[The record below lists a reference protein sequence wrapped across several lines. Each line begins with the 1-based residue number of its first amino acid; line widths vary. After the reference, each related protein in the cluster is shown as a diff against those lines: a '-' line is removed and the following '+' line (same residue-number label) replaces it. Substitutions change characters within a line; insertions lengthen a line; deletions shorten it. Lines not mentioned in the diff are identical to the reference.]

1 MEHWQIQKAKNHFS
15 DLVRK
20 AEEQGPQAIMRHGK
34 DAAVLLSM
42 KDYRN
47 LMRKQESLTEFFRRS
62 PLKGVELDFE
72 RNKDSDR
79 RLCPVTQKA
88 KRTARTSGTAG

>member
-20 AEEQGPQAIMRHGK
+20 AEEQGPQAITRNGK

-47 LMRKQESLTEFFRRS
+47 LMRKHESLTEFFRRS
-62 PLKGVELDFE
+62 PLNGVELD
-72 RNKDSDR
+72 R
-79 RLCPVTQKA
+79 R
-88 KRTARTSGTAG
+88 